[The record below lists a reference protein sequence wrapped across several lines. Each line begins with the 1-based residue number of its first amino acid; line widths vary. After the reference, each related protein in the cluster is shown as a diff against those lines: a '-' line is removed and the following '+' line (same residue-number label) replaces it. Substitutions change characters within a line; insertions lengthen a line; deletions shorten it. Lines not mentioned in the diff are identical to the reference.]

1 MSTQVS
7 IPGYVAG
14 TWVIDSAHS
23 DVSFW
28 VRLLGFTKVRGTFD
42 DFEGTIVLAEDP
54 LDSSVNAVIKSVSVN
69 TRNPR
74 RDKDLQKDDY
84 LGSEQYPTITFAS
97 TGVRVDGDS
106 FLVDGD
112 LTIRAVTQQ
121 VTLNLEPK
129 GFGEGA
135 DGSPQAKFAA
145 STEVSSAAFGVTLGK
160 AKAVIGD
167 KNTVTLDIE
176 ATRQA

>member
-14 TWVIDSAHS
+14 TWAIDPARS

-54 LDSSVNAVIKSVSVN
+54 LESSVNAVIRTASVN
-69 TRNPR
+69 TKNPR
-74 RDKDLQKDDY
+74 RDTDLQKDDY
-84 LGSEQYPTITFAS
+84 LASEQYPTITFVS
-97 TGVRVDGDS
+97 TGVRVDGAA

-112 LTIRAVTQQ
+112 LTIRAATQK
-121 VTLNLEPK
+121 VTLTLEPQ
-129 GFGEGA
+129 GFEDA
-135 DGSPQAKFAA
+135 DGKPQAKFSAGA
-145 STEVSSAAFGVTLGK
+145 EVSSAAFGVTLGR

-167 KNTVTLDIE
+167 KNTVTLGIV
-176 ATRQA
+176 ATKQD